1 MRGNPRSRVLAAVA
15 TLIMSG
21 ATAMAQPRELELD
34 VPATTAVAT
43 IQITV
48 RPPRGAILLYTAPG
62 YDQPIRFP
70 GPSSVRVVP
79 LHSRMVRIEPVE
91 GAKTFQVKILGRID
105 ALNGARMKAPSR

>member
-1 MRGNPRSRVLAAVA
+1 MLDYGRPRHETTSVRSILVAVA

-21 ATAMAQPRELELD
+21 ATAMAQPREVELD

-48 RPPRGAILLYTAPG
+48 RPPRGAILLYTALG

-79 LHSRMVRIEPVE
+79 LHSRIVRIEPVE
-91 GAKTFQVKILGRID
+91 GARTFQVKILGRID
-105 ALNGARMKAPSR
+105 A